1 MYRTSHHSTVPRITV
16 NVDDETEA
24 WLEAEA
30 DRLNWSKA
38 DAGGWC
44 INLIQNSAD
53 HINPQQSAVA
63 DSSTEPDLRQRL
75 DELEARVREL
85 ETDTT
90 PAERDSTHTG
100 RDADHS
106 LPDLPGTVDTDAATD
121 AIDAAHAL
129 LKDRGKAR
137 SAEIVAEIMPD
148 HPLGYDVDDAL
159 AKLDDEN
166 TRYRGAWWRR
176 VVKPGLEARETVEK
190 PAGGRTH
197 WRYTGDE

>member
-1 MYRTSHHSTVPRITV
+1 VPRITV
-16 NVDDETEA
+16 NVDEETEA

-44 INLIQNSAD
+44 INLMYSSVD
-53 HINPQQSAVA
+53 HITPQQSDALGSDGREA
-63 DSSTEPDLRQRL
+63 SDLRQRV
-75 DELEARVREL
+75 DELEARVRQL
-85 ETDTT
+85 ETGVGGAETERTQRHRDESDTL
-90 PAERDSTHTG
+90 PN
-100 RDADHS
+100 
-106 LPDLPGTVDTDAATD
+106 LPDLPGTVDVDDARE
-121 AIDAAHAL
+121 AIEAAHTL
-129 LKDRGKAR
+129 LEERGRAR
-137 SAEIVAEIMPD
+137 SGEIVAAVMPD

-159 AKLDDEN
+159 AKIEDESA
-166 TRYRGAWWRR
+166 RYRGAWWRR